1 MTAVRQV
8 VTVDKAQ
15 ARTNARLAAVQALYQ
30 METAGGGVDAVV
42 AEFRAHRLGGE
53 IEGNLLHDAD
63 DDFFADLVH
72 GVVRAQMKIDPL
84 IQKNL
89 ADKWTLARL
98 DATVRAIL
106 RTAAYELF
114 HRRELSPRAVIDEYL
129 EIANAFFDVDE
140 RKFVNALLDALWR
153 ERRDEDAGKRP
164 GPKAKRT

>member
-1 MTAVRQV
+1 MSAH
-8 VTVDKAQ
+8 VTDNPMQ
-15 ARTNARLAAVQALYQ
+15 GRTNARLAAVQALYQ
-30 METAGGGVDAVV
+30 MEATGVGVEGVID
-42 AEFRAHRLGGE
+42 EFRKHRLGGE

-63 DDFFADLVH
+63 DDFFADLVR
-72 GVVRAQMKIDPL
+72 GVVRAQLKIDPL
-84 IQKNL
+84 IQRNL

-129 EIANAFFDVDE
+129 EIANAFFDVEE
-140 RKFVNALLDALWR
+140 RKFVNALLDAVWR

-164 GPKAKRT
+164 RPKAKRT